1 MANVRPASPR
11 PSLRGGTG
19 ISATAS
25 AARAT
30 SPPSN
35 PRSALPAVTYI
46 HAREQPPPNACHNS
60 APPLVRLAAV
70 SSLAEP
76 PTSTAAVPHACAHPV
91 GGATHFH
98 CGCSTCMHASRRR
111 RHVWSNVLLA
121 RPASISIKI
130 HVRSHACTSDSMHV
144 HMRVHSMRL
153 HIHTCALGTDSVA
166 GACLACRPERAELSL
181 PNCACR
187 PALSTSVLPTL
198 PVLWRQTPACRLTWR
213 RAPVVS
219 IRT

>member
-1 MANVRPASPR
+1 MDSNNFRGTAGVGEREARVASALVARRHWNLGHGIGRSGDIAAEQPKVRPASR
-11 PSLRGGTG
+11 HLH
-19 ISATAS
+19 AC
-25 AARAT
+25 
-30 SPPSN
+30 
-35 PRSALPAVTYI
+35 PRSASSQRMPQLSPASCPP
-46 HAREQPPPNACHNS
+46 RRRQQP
-60 APPLVRLAAV
+60 
-70 SSLAEP
+70 
-76 PTSTAAVPHACAHPV
+76 

-98 CGCSTCMHASRRR
+98 CGCSTCMRAPRRR

-130 HVRSHACTSDSMHV
+130 HVRSHACTSDSMRV

-153 HIHTCALGTDSVA
+153 HIYTCALGTRTESVA
-166 GACLACRPERAELSL
+166 GACLACRPERADLSL
-181 PNCACR
+181 PTCACR